1 MNGTLRK
8 ELLGSGAAV
17 VGVAWVKDALHQ
29 EIAHLER
36 AVSIGVDK
44 NLNEDTV
51 TLLLGLQKKAVKILR
66 QGRYRYLCIPPDSD
80 RIRNTF
86 VSKLYPLFTHKMAAT
101 SAGLGWIGK
110 NGLLISP
117 DFGPRLSLAT
127 ILTDAPLQAGTPIE
141 HSLCGDCGMCME
153 FCPSDAITGEEW
165 SRREPFSELIQLDRC
180 ASHKKKIKALH
191 GKPNCGLC
199 ITICPYG
206 RKIYKDDPEKYF
218 VKTG

>member
-1 MNGTLRK
+1 MNGTLKK

-17 VGVAWVKDALHQ
+17 VGVALLRGALGK
-29 EIAHLER
+29 EIAHLET
-36 AVSIGVDK
+36 AISIGVDRK
-44 NLNEDTV
+44 LNEDTIS
-51 TLLLGLQKKAVKILR
+51 LLVSLQKKAAQYLKR
-66 QGRYRYLCIPPDSD
+66 KGYRYLCIPPDSD
-80 RIRNTF
+80 RIKNTF

-127 ILTDAPLQAGTPIE
+127 ILTNAPLQAGTPIE
-141 HSLCGDCGMCME
+141 FSLCGDCGMCME

-165 SRREPFSELIQLDRC
+165 SRREPYSELIQMDRC
-180 ASHKKKIKALH
+180 ASHKKKSKALH

-206 RKIYKDDPEKYF
+206 RKPYKNDPENSF
-218 VKTG
+218 VQTE